1 MQIIKE
7 NNISNVIIFST
18 MIIITV
24 LMLFN
29 SYYFISKQYDL
40 LDQGI
45 AQSKKTYIKSQKKLI
60 QREVDAVIDMIR
72 FKRAKT
78 EAFASI
84 EKEEKL
90 KQELKEWIRSIRFG
104 EKNENYIFIYK
115 VNNFDGGDDFAKMIV
130 NPNRPDLEDHYIS
143 DEYEDAEGKKF
154 RKIFLRDIDEDG
166 YSFVNYMYKKLG
178 SSDIRPKVSY
188 FKLYPHWDWIVAAGT
203 YLDDIDVEIA
213 QRKATLNRTVQ
224 LEVTSA
230 ILIFLFFSLAAN
242 AFAIFLGK
250 QIEKYLNSYNDEV
263 KKKTQQ
269 LLEFNKTLENK
280 IHEEVQK
287 SKEQEQLLIQKSK
300 FIALGEMISNIAH
313 QWRQP
318 LSELSAIMMTLK
330 FKYNLG
336 KLDNT
341 SMESKSKEAENIL
354 EYMSKTIDDFREFFM
369 PKKEK
374 KEFFV
379 KEAVESVINII
390 GTTAQEKRIT
400 IEKDISHD
408 KKILGHKNEFE
419 QVLLNI
425 LTNAKHILIS
435 EKIQKPIIRIEL
447 LSDKNYN
454 YLTITDN
461 AGGIKVKPIDKIFE
475 PYFTT
480 KESTGGTGIG
490 LYMSKLIIEKSM
502 GGILIVKNEKNGA
515 SFTIRLKKVD

>member
-1 MQIIKE
+1 
-7 NNISNVIIFST
+7 
-18 MIIITV
+18 
-24 LMLFN
+24 MLFN
-29 SYYFISKQYDL
+29 SYYFISKQYDIL
-40 LDQGI
+40 ERGI
-45 AQSKKTYIKSQKKLI
+45 VQSKKAYIKSQKKLI

-72 FKRAKT
+72 YRRANAESFT
-78 EAFASI
+78 SL

-90 KQELKEWIRSIRFG
+90 KQELKEWIRSVRFG

-115 VNNFDGGDDFAKMIV
+115 VKNLEGGKDFAKMIV
-130 NPNRPDLEDHYIS
+130 NPNRPDLEDKYIS
-143 DEYEDAEGKKF
+143 DEYKDAEGKKF
-154 RKIFLRDIDEDG
+154 RKIFLRDIDEQG
-166 YSFVNYMYKKLG
+166 FSFVNYMYKKLD

-188 FKLYPHWDWIVAAGT
+188 FKLYPHWDWIIAAGT

-224 LEVTSA
+224 LEITSA
-230 ILIFLFFSLAAN
+230 ILIFLFFSLVAN

-250 QIEKYLNSYNDEV
+250 QIEKYLNSYNEEV
-263 KKKTQQ
+263 KQKTQQ

-318 LSELSAIMMTLK
+318 LSELSAIIMTLK

-336 KLDNT
+336 KLDET

-390 GTTAQEKRIT
+390 GTNARNKSIVIDNHISQNEKIM
-400 IEKDISHD
+400 
-408 KKILGHKNEFE
+408 GHKNEFE

-425 LTNAKHILIS
+425 ITNAKHILVS
-435 EKIQKPIIRIEL
+435 ENIKNPTITIKL
-447 LSDKNYN
+447 LSDDEYN
-454 YLTITDN
+454 YLSISDN

-480 KESTGGTGIG
+480 KEDTGGTGIG

-502 GGILIVKNEKNGA
+502 GGILVAKNVNQGA